1 MIQKTKVISEKVIFM
16 GQLMNSRERVLKAL
30 NHQEPDMIP
39 IDLGSTENTSIAR
52 VAYLRLRDYLNMGE
66 DPSPYIIN
74 RMMDSVF
81 PMDDLLDFYKVD
93 FRPVR
98 PSSSWKAVSIEN
110 PNGSFYDEMHIRW
123 QKASYYYDMVE
134 HPMQDFTLDQIIHT
148 VMPDPFAPGRLAG
161 VRDYAKSLYENT
173 DYAVVVGHICWGPF
187 ELGCALR
194 GYEQFLV
201 DLGSDPI
208 LAETLLDK
216 NLELAIKFWD
226 AYLSEVGEY
235 VQIVAQGD
243 DLGMQTGSI
252 ISPRMYRKFIKPRHK
267 QLFNFIRSK
276 TKAKIFLHSC
286 GSVYNLIPDLIETGV
301 EILSPVQFTAANMD
315 LARLKKD
322 FGNDLT
328 FWGGGVDTQQVLPHA
343 SLQEIRDNVSRNIDI
358 LAPGGGFVFVPV
370 HNIQAD
376 IIPERIEAVYQT
388 AIERRRYPLGI
399 TS

>member
-1 MIQKTKVISEKVIFM
+1 MK
-16 GQLMNSRERVLKAL
+16 SRDRVLQTL
-30 NHQEPDMIP
+30 NHEEPDLVP

-52 VAYLRLRDYLNMGE
+52 TAYLCLRDYLNLCA

-81 PMDDLLDFYKVD
+81 PMDDLLDLYQVD
-93 FRPVR
+93 FRPVK
-98 PSSSWKAVSIEN
+98 PSSSWKAVTIEN
-110 PNGSFYDEMHIRW
+110 PNGSFYDEMYIRW
-123 QKASYYYDMVE
+123 QKAGYYYDMVE
-134 HPMQDFTLDQIIHT
+134 HPMQDFSRDQIINAR
-148 VMPDPFAPGRLAG
+148 MPDPFAHGRLAG
-161 VRDYAKSLYENT
+161 VRDHAKYLYENT

-201 DLGSDPI
+201 DLGSDST

-252 ISPRMYRKFIKPRHK
+252 ISPKMYRKYIKPRHK
-267 QLFNFIRSK
+267 QLFDFIRSK

-301 EILSPVQFTAANMD
+301 DILSPVQFTAANMD

-328 FWGGGVDTQQVLPHA
+328 FWGGGVDTQQVLPRA
-343 SLQEIRDNVSRNIDI
+343 SLQEIRDSVSRNIDI

-376 IIPERIEAVYQT
+376 INPERIAAVYQT
-388 AIERRRYPLGI
+388 AIEKRRYPI
-399 TS
+399 KIAN